1 MRKKKI
7 SAVVS
12 VVLLVAVLSGTAV
25 YSSMQAEKYKRGLQ
39 YGYRRALSDL
49 GNHVGNIETALEKAP
64 YTNTPTEQN
73 GLAAKLMQESGMAKS
88 ALSVLPV
95 GDNSLDN
102 VSRFITQVGDFAMS
116 LSKRTSQGEAITAD
130 EFKTMQSLG
139 TYSKKLSNDMQ
150 TVDIDFSDAETFH
163 DSVKETAND
172 FSNFPSLIYDG
183 PFSSSVMNR
192 KPKFTQGKEQ
202 VLQGN
207 AENIAA
213 DFLGMKQSQLTHTQ
227 DNAGTLPVYNFTAEN
242 GNITISVTKAGGL
255 ISSMVDSRAVGSSK
269 LGYAEAS
276 KKARDFLGSRGIKS
290 MKESYYAIEDNICLI
305 NYAYDQDGVLCYPDL
320 IKVGVALDNGKI
332 ARFESAG
339 YIMNHHDRNLKAK
352 LTAAQ
357 AKEKVSPRLKIIQ
370 SRPALIPTDGGSE
383 KLTYEFLCSGINNER
398 VLIYI
403 NADTGYEENILIIQ
417 QSDHGILTK

>member
-1 MRKKKI
+1 MRKKRI

-25 YSSMQAEKYKRGLQ
+25 YGFMQAEKYKRGLQ
-39 YGYRRALSDL
+39 YSYRRALSDL

-95 GDNSLDN
+95 GDNSIDN

-116 LSKRTSQGEAITAD
+116 LSKRTSQGEAITAG
-130 EFKTMQSLG
+130 EFKTLQSLG
-139 TYSKKLSNDMQ
+139 AYSKKLSNDMQ
-150 TVDIDFSDAETFH
+150 TVDTDFSDAETFH
-163 DSVKETAND
+163 DSVKETADD

-192 KPKFTQGKEQ
+192 KPKLTQGKEQ

-255 ISSMVDSRAVGSSK
+255 VSSMVDSRAVGSSK
-269 LGYAEAS
+269 FGYAEAS

-305 NYAYDQDGVLCYPDL
+305 NYAYDQDGVICYPDL
-320 IKVGVALDNGKI
+320 IKIGVALDSDRI
-332 ARFESAG
+332 VRFESAG
-339 YIMNHHDRNLKAK
+339 YIMNHNDRNLKAK

-357 AKEKVSPRLKIIQ
+357 AQEKVSPRLKIIQ
-370 SRPALIPTDGGSE
+370 SRPALIPTDDGSE
-383 KLTYEFLCSGINNER
+383 KLTYEFLCSGINSER
-398 VLIYI
+398 VLVYI

-417 QSDHGILTK
+417 QSDRGILTK

>member
-255 ISSMVDSRAVGSSK
+255 VSSMVDSRAVGSSK

-305 NYAYDQDGVLCYPDL
+305 NYAYDQDGVICYPDL

>member
-163 DSVKETAND
+163 DSVKETADD

-202 VLQGN
+202 ILQGN

-255 ISSMVDSRAVGSSK
+255 VSSMVDSRAVGSSK

-305 NYAYDQDGVLCYPDL
+305 NYAYDQDGVLLLPGPHKSWRC
-320 IKVGVALDNGKI
+320 
-332 ARFESAG
+332 ARQRQ
-339 YIMNHHDRNLKAK
+339 N
-352 LTAAQ
+352 
-357 AKEKVSPRLKIIQ
+357 SP
-370 SRPALIPTDGGSE
+370 
-383 KLTYEFLCSGINNER
+383 F
-398 VLIYI
+398 
-403 NADTGYEENILIIQ
+403 
-417 QSDHGILTK
+417 

>member
-163 DSVKETAND
+163 DSVKETADD

-202 VLQGN
+202 ILQGN

-255 ISSMVDSRAVGSSK
+255 VSSMVDSRAVGSSK